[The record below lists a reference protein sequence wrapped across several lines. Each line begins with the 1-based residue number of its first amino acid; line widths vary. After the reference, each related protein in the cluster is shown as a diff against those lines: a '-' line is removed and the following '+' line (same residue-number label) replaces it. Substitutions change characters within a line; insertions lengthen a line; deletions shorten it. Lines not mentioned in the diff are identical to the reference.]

1 MQTPPL
7 QLVGLVARAAELR
20 AAGQSWEQ
28 VARAVQRGVDTVKKW
43 PSRYADYWNQL
54 LAEARRISIESA
66 GDEARAA
73 LRVHLR
79 SDKDASSRDA
89 AKQLIHHQATLTKT
103 DPSTPLTDLQRFF
116 DYLEELTDDDLN
128 TLLGAYDRVDTVRT
142 SGDSNEATSEGCAA

>member
-28 VARAVQRGVDTVKKW
+28 VARAVQRGLDTVKKW

-103 DPSTPLTDLQRFF
+103 DPSNPLTDLQRFF

-142 SGDSNEATSEGCAA
+142 SGDSNEAPSEGCAA